1 MKSPSE
7 EVCASKI
14 IRLIQRWPIQFFERQ
29 AVAAINKR
37 TRVNLPPFLC
47 QFFSCDYWL
56 YGLNSKEENIIVN
69 HQILPSAI
77 FAALHRCSN

>member
-14 IRLIQRWPIQFFERQ
+14 IRLIERWPIQFLQRQ

-47 QFFSCDYWL
+47 QF
-56 YGLNSKEENIIVN
+56 
-69 HQILPSAI
+69 SAVTPGYTVSI
-77 FAALHRCSN
+77 RKKKISS